1 MIASGIAAVFI
12 ASGAAAAAQAVT
24 AYPKEGGV
32 WNYGLAGIYASSK
45 YQHPTQAHKSSV
57 RVADRY
63 NSSIC
68 FRAGKESDA
77 ALTYWAWESRQFYY
91 SASC

>member
-1 MIASGIAAVFI
+1 M
-12 ASGAAAAAQAVT
+12 
-24 AYPKEGGV
+24 

>member
-1 MIASGIAAVFI
+1 MSAMKRMIASGIAAVFI

-45 YQHPTQAHKSSV
+45 
-57 RVADRY
+57 
-63 NSSIC
+63 
-68 FRAGKESDA
+68 
-77 ALTYWAWESRQFYY
+77 
-91 SASC
+91 